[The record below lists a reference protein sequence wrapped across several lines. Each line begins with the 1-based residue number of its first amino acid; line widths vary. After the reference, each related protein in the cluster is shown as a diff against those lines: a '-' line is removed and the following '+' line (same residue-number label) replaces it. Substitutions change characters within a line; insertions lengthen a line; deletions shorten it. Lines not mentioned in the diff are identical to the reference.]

1 LVFFADGITDDL
13 TTDLSQISDNFV
25 IARNTAFTLKG
36 KSVDVK
42 RIGRE
47 FGVRYVVEGS
57 LRRTGGSVRVNVQL
71 TDAES
76 GAHFV
81 GRPVRH

>member
-1 LVFFADGITDDL
+1 
-13 TTDLSQISDNFV
+13 V

-36 KSVDVK
+36 ESVDVK

-47 FGVRYVVEGS
+47 FGVCYVVEGS
-57 LRRTGGSVRVNVQL
+57 LRLAGESVRVNAQL

-76 GAHFV
+76 GAHL
-81 GRPVRH
+81 